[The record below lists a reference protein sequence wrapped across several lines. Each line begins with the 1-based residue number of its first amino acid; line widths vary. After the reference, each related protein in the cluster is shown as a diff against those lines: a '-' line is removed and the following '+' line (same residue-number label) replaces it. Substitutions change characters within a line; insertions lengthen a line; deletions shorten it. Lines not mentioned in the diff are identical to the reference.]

1 MIQPLPFSNA
11 LHIDPDVYY
20 FIPTIF
26 DTYKLEYDGAKHIKE
41 WSDFVVA
48 KQLGVAPY
56 VSQHAKLDVF
66 DKDSLISDYYRIVDL
81 KQFLVT
87 SLQLG
92 VTIDEETPTIPKTI
106 AGVVP
111 FPRGNLVQ

>member
-1 MIQPLPFSNA
+1 MN
-11 LHIDPDVYY
+11 IDPDVYY

-41 WSDFVVA
+41 WYNFVVY

-56 VSQHAKLDVF
+56 VSQHAQQDVF
-66 DKDSLISDYYRIVDL
+66 SSDTLISDYYRIVDL
-81 KQFLVT
+81 KQFFIT

>member
-1 MIQPLPFSNA
+1 M
-11 LHIDPDVYY
+11 HIDPDVYY

-26 DTYKLEYDGAKHIKE
+26 DTYKLEYDGVCDKQ
-41 WSDFVVA
+41 WYDFVVS

-56 VSQHAKLDVF
+56 VSQHTQQDVF
-66 DKDSLISDYYRIVDL
+66 SSDALISDYYRIVDL
-81 KQFLVT
+81 KQFFIT

-92 VTIDEETPTIPKTI
+92 IVIDEETPTIPKTI

-111 FPRGNLVQ
+111 LPRGNLVQ